1 MTMAPWEIKT
11 ALTFRLVSLA
21 AFFRGGREADF
32 VLFKTLFIFASK
44 TISLTVR

>member
-21 AFFRGGREADF
+21 AVFSVGDTKDGCEGDY
-32 VLFKTLFIFASK
+32 VLFKALFN
-44 TISLTVR
+44 